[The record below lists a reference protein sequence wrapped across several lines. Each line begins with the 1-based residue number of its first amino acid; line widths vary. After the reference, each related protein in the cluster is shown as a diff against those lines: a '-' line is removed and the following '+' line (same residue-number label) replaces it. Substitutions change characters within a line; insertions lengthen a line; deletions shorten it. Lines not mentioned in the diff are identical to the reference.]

1 MIIIKEVKTKR
12 DLKKFIEYPIKLYKD
27 NKYYTPP
34 LVGDDIKDFTVS
46 KNPSYKVCKSKSFL
60 AYKDNK
66 IVGRICALYNPLAD
80 EKFNTKRIRFRHFDA
95 IDDIE
100 VTKALFKAARD
111 YALELGME
119 EIEGPNGFTDMDK
132 EGMLIE
138 GFDEK
143 TLFFTYY
150 NAPYYKTHMEQIGLT
165 KQVDWFEYRI
175 TLPETIDPR
184 LEKVSEFCL
193 RRGYKVIKTKTH
205 KELSPY
211 IQKAFKLYNEAFAP
225 LYGTVPLSEELV
237 DYYMGSFLP
246 LLDLDFISIIEDKE
260 GEVIGFAAV
269 VPSLGKATTKCKGKL
284 FPFGWYH
291 LLKALKKNDTIDM
304 LLIAV
309 KPELQGLTAI
319 NGLLML
325 EILKTCIKHGI
336 KYAETGPELEVNTLV
351 QGQWSNYERVLA
363 RKRRLFI
370 AKLEDLKLE

>member
-1 MIIIKEVKTKR
+1 MIVIKEVLTKR
-12 DLKKFIEYPIKLYKD
+12 DLKKFIEFPIKLYKD
-27 NKYYTPP
+27 NYNYTPP
-34 LVGDDIKDFTVS
+34 IVGDDLKDFNVK
-46 KNPSYKVCKSKSFL
+46 KNPSYKVCKSKAFL

-80 EKFNTKRIRFRHFDA
+80 QKYNTKRIRFRHFDA

-111 YALELGME
+111 YALSLGME
-119 EIEGPNGFTDMDK
+119 EIEGPNGFTDLDK

-150 NAPYYKTHMEQIGLT
+150 NAPYYKEHMKEIGLA
-165 KQVDWFEYRI
+165 KQVDWYEYRI
-175 TLPETIDPR
+175 TIPQTIDQR
-184 LEKVSEFCL
+184 IDRIANRILDK
-193 RRGYKVIKTKTH
+193 GYKIVKVKNH
-205 KELSPY
+205 KELDPY
-211 IQKAFKLYNEAFAP
+211 IQKAFKMYNEAFAP

-309 KPELQGLTAI
+309 KPELQGRGINAI
-319 NGLLML
+319 LMR
-325 EILKTCIKHGI
+325 EIQKTCIKHGI

-351 QGQWSNYERVLA
+351 RGQWEAYEHVLA

-370 AKLEDLKLE
+370 AKLSELKVD

>member
-1 MIIIKEVKTKR
+1 MNYVRLLKR
-12 DLKKFIEYPIKLYKD
+12 DLKKFIEFPIKLYKD
-27 NKYYTPP
+27 NYNYTPP
-34 LVGDDIKDFTVS
+34 IVGDDLKDFNVK
-46 KNPSYKVCKSKSFL
+46 KNPSYKVCKSKAFL

-80 EKFNTKRIRFRHFDA
+80 QKYNTKRIRFRHFDA

-111 YALELGME
+111 YALSLGME
-119 EIEGPNGFTDMDK
+119 EIEGPNGFTDLDK

-150 NAPYYKTHMEQIGLT
+150 NAPYYKEHMEEIGLA
-165 KQVDWFEYRI
+165 KQVDWYEYRI
-175 TLPETIDPR
+175 TIPQTIDQR
-184 LEKVSEFCL
+184 IDRIANRILDK
-193 RRGYKVIKTKTH
+193 GYKVVKVKNH
-205 KELSPY
+205 KELDPY
-211 IQKAFKLYNEAFAP
+211 IQKAFKMYNEAFAP

-309 KPELQGLTAI
+309 KPELQGRGINAI
-319 NGLLML
+319 LMR
-325 EILKTCIKHGI
+325 EIIKHGI

-351 QGQWSNYERVLA
+351 RGQWEAYEHVLA

-370 AKLEDLKLE
+370 AKLNDLKVD